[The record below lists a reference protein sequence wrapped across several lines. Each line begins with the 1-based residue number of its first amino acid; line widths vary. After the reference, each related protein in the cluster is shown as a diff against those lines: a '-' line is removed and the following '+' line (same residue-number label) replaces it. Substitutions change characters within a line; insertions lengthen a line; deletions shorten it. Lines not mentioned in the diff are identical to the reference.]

1 MAGIEIKGLEEILK
15 QCQGF
20 GNTAAT
26 EALEAAENAAA
37 KLIKERLQAA
47 APVGSMATRDRHP
60 GQLKRSIRIVKY
72 KDRAQLHGLASATMD
87 RGATQKLVIGPER
100 KTGFYGF
107 FLEHGWRSAGSKR
120 IARKGTKTT
129 HSQSGT
135 TKHKWIAGGHQG
147 WFSRVADT
155 VEQSAIAAGEAAAM
169 ALLRRFL

>member
-26 EALEAAENAAA
+26 EALEAGENAAA

-47 APVGSMATRDRHP
+47 APVGSMATKDRHP
-60 GQLKRSIRIVKY
+60 GQLKKSIRIVKY
-72 KDRAQLHGLASATMD
+72 KDRAQLHGLVSMTID

-100 KTGFYGF
+100 ETGYYGF
-107 FLEHGWRSAGSKR
+107 FLEHGWHSPSFRRIKGSKYLRKSYSNLKR
-120 IARKGTKTT
+120 I
-129 HSQSGT
+129 S
-135 TKHKWIAGGHQG
+135 GGHQG